1 MNGGYTPYVP
11 PGMQSSTDY
20 SPFYTW
26 GQGTGTNTQNTPM
39 DQPMAATSGL
49 DTNALL
55 AMLTKRSEPL
65 TGFAKH
71 ANTFGTIADGLAGL
85 GGMYLGYQNMKQQKK
100 AFEFNKGVTN
110 TNLNNSIM
118 DYNRRLEG
126 TLQNRALN
134 NGQGAGWVS
143 SELAR
148 FSARRS

>member
-1 MNGGYTPYVP
+1 MTWPQTSQQQPLNAFGLPDLLPAGSLNYGS
-11 PGMQSSTDY
+11 GMS
-20 SPFYTW
+20 F
-26 GQGTGTNTQNTPM
+26 GQPAETGM
-39 DQPMAATSGL
+39 GV

-55 AMLTKRSEPL
+55 AMLTKRGEPL

-143 SELAR
+143 SELSR
-148 FSARRS
+148 FSAKRS